1 MGLTRPRAAQIFNI
15 DYKQAVRA
23 VTVGNIA
30 VSGGA
35 PNLVDGVNL
44 SVNDRIL
51 VTGQDTHSDNGL
63 YYVRT
68 VGTGSNGT
76 WTSTTD
82 ANDTGEVEAGMI
94 VMVTEGT
101 TYADTQ
107 WKLTTDNPIFIG
119 ITGLTFVQNY
129 STNSISAGTSNV
141 IVGTGANIRIDVAGT
156 SNVAVFATTGEYVTG
171 VVSAT
176 GNITG
181 NYFIGNGSQLT
192 GMYGNANVAT
202 YLPTYS
208 GNLSPGNISSVAGTI
223 TGVVIPKA
231 NTVTDG
237 TSISINTDLA
247 DLFIQTNTQ
256 TAGTLTINAPS
267 GTPVNGQK
275 FMIRLSSTAIQT
287 FSWNAIYAG
296 STDLPLPGTSSGSGK
311 YDYLGFIYNSTAT
324 KWQLLA
330 KTFGF

>member
-23 VTVGNIA
+23 VTVSNIA

-76 WTSTTD
+76 WTRTTD

-107 WKLTTDNPIFIG
+107 WKLTTDNPKE
-119 ITGLTFVQNY
+119 
-129 STNSISAGTSNV
+129 A
-141 IVGTGANIRIDVAGT
+141 
-156 SNVAVFATTGEYVTG
+156 
-171 VVSAT
+171 
-176 GNITG
+176 
-181 NYFIGNGSQLT
+181 
-192 GMYGNANVAT
+192 
-202 YLPTYS
+202 
-208 GNLSPGNISSVAGTI
+208 
-223 TGVVIPKA
+223 
-231 NTVTDG
+231 
-237 TSISINTDLA
+237 
-247 DLFIQTNTQ
+247 
-256 TAGTLTINAPS
+256 
-267 GTPVNGQK
+267 
-275 FMIRLSSTAIQT
+275 
-287 FSWNAIYAG
+287 
-296 STDLPLPGTSSGSGK
+296 
-311 YDYLGFIYNSTAT
+311 
-324 KWQLLA
+324 
-330 KTFGF
+330 

>member
-1 MGLTRPRAAQIFNI
+1 MGLTRPRAAQICNI

-23 VTVGNIA
+23 VTVSNIA

-35 PNLVDGVNL
+35 PNSVDGVNL

-51 VTGQDTHSDNGL
+51 VTGQNTQSDNGL
-63 YYVRT
+63 YYVTT

-76 WTSTTD
+76 WVRTSD

-101 TYADTQ
+101 VYADTQ

-141 IVGTGANIRIDVAGT
+141 IVGTGANVRVDVAGT

-192 GMYGNANVAT
+192 GISAGTSYSNSNVAT
-202 YLPTYS
+202 FLASFGSNTIS
-208 GNLSPGNISSVAGTI
+208 TTGNI
-223 TGVVIPKA
+223 
-231 NTVTDG
+231 
-237 TSISINTDLA
+237 TSGYIL
-247 DLFIQTNTQ
+247 
-256 TAGTLTINAPS
+256 G
-267 GTPVNGQK
+267 NGSQ
-275 FMIRLSSTAIQT
+275 
-287 FSWNAIYAG
+287 
-296 STDLPLPGTSSGSGK
+296 
-311 YDYLGFIYNSTAT
+311 
-324 KWQLLA
+324 
-330 KTFGF
+330 